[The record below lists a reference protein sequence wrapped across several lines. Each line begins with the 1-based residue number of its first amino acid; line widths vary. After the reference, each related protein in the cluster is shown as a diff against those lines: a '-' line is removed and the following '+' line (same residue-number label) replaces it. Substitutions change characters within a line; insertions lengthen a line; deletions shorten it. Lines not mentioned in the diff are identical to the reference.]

1 MTVNR
6 HGAKPRLLEFHRLEH
21 DAGVACRQFVE
32 RVELCVGRLDR
43 LDLSDS
49 DCKMAKDMGLK
60 LAISTDAHSAR
71 QLDYMRLGVAQAR
84 RGWLSPE
91 DVLNT
96 RSWRALSKLL
106 KRN

>member
-1 MTVNR
+1 
-6 HGAKPRLLEFHRLEH
+6 
-21 DAGVACRQFVE
+21 
-32 RVELCVGRLDR
+32 
-43 LDLSDS
+43 
-49 DCKMAKDMGLK
+49 MAKDMGLK
-60 LAISTDAHSAR
+60 LAISADAHSVR